1 MTTNKL
7 SPHHKHAIHYDSTS
21 SWLLNLPKRGERDED
36 GTAVKSLAAAGPP
49 NEVLPHRRSYNK
61 QPLTKASTMTDCE
74 KTYSSLAK
82 SLIDDIV
89 TTPDPSSER
98 AVDILAAL
106 WSESNKNLHIMT
118 ISILESTN
126 IEKVLT
132 KTVNACKRQRRRT
145 RNKTVTYD
153 DDWDKAIT
161 TAETLLSYFKKAVEA
176 EKLAKNS
183 QNAKSL
189 DQGSGED
196 TSSVMANF
204 DDNAKSVSGSI
215 ESDDGGDGCKANE
228 KFVVSPTKSSLDG
241 IDKTSDSS
249 NEDITPN
256 MVNGNY
262 NSYDFNG
269 SSVGDKDGNFGES
282 EDRCIIVKD
291 KSTIYCEDTL
301 PQSIYKVAQRV
312 YAKDD
317 TTGLL
322 YPAFVRKVM
331 WGPKADTNQRGFC
344 SPLAFGDAR
353 GGDDNANN
361 ENQCAGENDQDDE
374 EEDEDAR
381 RWGPKRNSWHYYVHF
396 MGWAVKWDR
405 WVQEE
410 YLYEDSAFTVALSKL
425 LTSEYNKVK
434 PKKKGQKMS
443 LSQMNTWMKRMIEL
457 EAEQRMAERDVNTGG
472 CEEGKCDT
480 ANDDCKVGESKISDT
495 ENANCKYDKEDETM
509 HNKTRATMKMIERDK
524 SCKPKQS
531 ENLAIGTD
539 PVVEDAMDEEALQV
553 TTAMLRK
560 QAQLLESGLE
570 MKHKKLLSDQLT
582 LPFNLKKILVEEWE
596 VITRCNMVH
605 NVPSNISVREA
616 LDRYLESKLEPLR
629 MEHEE
634 ESSGGNV
641 VDAGGAGDAGDET
654 SMQVI
659 DKSVGRN
666 GKKITED
673 GEQNL
678 GKEWIDMV
686 EGIALFFDQALPV
699 NLLFAEERGQYA
711 SLRRQILA
719 QRRNSV
725 AAARAA
731 SVTLENRGDAH
742 SSAPSAADTGTASS
756 EPLAA
761 VPASGD
767 GKSPPHNFLPER
779 MSEVYGCEHLLRLF
793 LRLPGVVA
801 ESPTMTGM
809 ESRRIFSKVGDL
821 VRYLQKNQ
829 SLFQSSF
836 RKPLAGEMRRS
847 GGVGGMRASGK

>member
-1 MTTNKL
+1 MLASKSSEA
-7 SPHHKHAIHYDSTS
+7 SPG
-21 SWLLNLPKRGERDED
+21 NPPKRGERDDD
-36 GTAVKSLAAAGPP
+36 GVVKSLATAAGPP
-49 NEVLPHRRSYNK
+49 NEVLPHRHSYNNH
-61 QPLTKASTMTDCE
+61 PLTKASTMTGCE
-74 KTYSSLAK
+74 KKYSSLAK

-106 WSESNKNLHIMT
+106 WSESNKNRHIMT
-118 ISILESTN
+118 ISILENTN
-126 IEKVLT
+126 LGKVLT

-145 RNKTVTYD
+145 RNKPFVASGTVTY

-161 TAETLLSYFKKAVEA
+161 TAEALLSYFKEAVEA
-176 EKLAKNS
+176 EEEAKNS
-183 QNAKSL
+183 QNAKSV
-189 DQGSGED
+189 DQGPGED
-196 TSSVMANF
+196 TSTVMANY
-204 DDNAKSVSGSI
+204 DDNDRSLSVSI
-215 ESDDGGDGCKANE
+215 KSDHRGDGCKAND
-228 KFVVSPTKSSLDG
+228 KFVVSPTKSFLDG

-249 NEDITPN
+249 TADITPK

-262 NSYDFNG
+262 NSYYVND
-269 SSVGDKDGNFGES
+269 SSVGDKDGSFGES
-282 EDRCIIVKD
+282 EDRCIIVNNKA
-291 KSTIYCEDTL
+291 TVYREETL
-301 PQSIYKVAQRV
+301 PQSLYKVAQRV

-317 TTGLL
+317 STGLL

-331 WGPKADTNQRGFC
+331 WGPKANKVNVGFC

-353 GGDDNANN
+353 GGDGNINN
-361 ENQCAGENDQDDE
+361 ENQCAGENDQEDE

-410 YLYEDSAFTVALSKL
+410 YLYEDLAFTVSLSKL

-434 PKKKGQKMS
+434 PKKKGHKMS
-443 LSQMNTWMKRMIEL
+443 LLQMNTWMKRMIEL
-457 EAEQRMAERDVNTGG
+457 EAEHRMAERDVNTGG

-480 ANDDCKVGESKISDT
+480 ANDDSKVGESKISDT
-495 ENANCKYDKEDETM
+495 EHANGKFDKDDETV
-509 HNKTRATMKMIERDK
+509 HNNTRATMKMMEDDK

-531 ENLAIGTD
+531 ENLAMGTD
-539 PVVEDAMDEEALQV
+539 PVVEDAMDDEALQV

-560 QAQLLESGLE
+560 QAQLHKSGLQR
-570 MKHKKLLSDQLT
+570 KHKKLLSDQLT

-596 VITRCNMVH
+596 VITQCNMVH
-605 NVPSNISVREA
+605 NVPSKISVREA

-634 ESSGGNV
+634 ESAGRNV
-641 VDAGGAGDAGDET
+641 TDVGGAGDAGDET

-659 DKSVGRN
+659 DKSVGSN
-666 GKKITED
+666 EKKTTEG

-678 GKEWIDMV
+678 RKEWIDMV
-686 EGIALFFDQALPV
+686 EGITLFFDQALPV

-719 QRRNSV
+719 QRRNSA

-731 SVTLENRGDAH
+731 SATLENGGGAH
-742 SSAPSAADTGTASS
+742 SSAPSAADTGSTSS
-756 EPLAA
+756 EPSAA
-761 VPASGD
+761 VPASGV

-779 MSEVYGCEHLLRLF
+779 MSEIYGCEHLLRLF

-801 ESPTMTGM
+801 ESPTMTRM
-809 ESRRIFSKVGDL
+809 ESRRIFSKLGDL

-836 RKPLAGEMRRS
+836 RKPLAGEIRRS
-847 GGVGGMRASGK
+847 GGVGGRRASGK